1 MKVEGVVLNLKKL
14 WWLKINS
21 NPIRATFDESVFPY
35 LIKVKYIINDTE
47 YIKNKILILNEEL
60 RIGDKVIITCD
71 VKTSKILNIESSKV
85 TI

>member
-21 NPIRATFDESVFPY
+21 NSIRATFDESVFPY